1 MLDSRSIADARLLAQ
16 DMMTI
21 YYATSEEVPRGKI
34 MQAPP
39 SDHAPGWFFLH
50 PDDVEVFRG
59 AAREAGREMMP
70 LMERMEQWHRLA
82 YPTPSDENEASDG
95 DK

>member
-1 MLDSRSIADARLLAQ
+1 MLDRRAIADSRLLVQ

-39 SDHAPGWFFLH
+39 SGHAPGWFFLH
-50 PDDVEVFRG
+50 PDDVEVFR
-59 AAREAGREMMP
+59 AVARQAGREMMP

-82 YPTPSDENEASDG
+82 HPTPPDESETPDG
-95 DK
+95 